1 MIKTSKSLGIN
12 NIVILIGAL
21 FTTVILMGISYYKTD
36 RSREELLVSNQLS
49 NKVLEIQ
56 YIISRAESSQ
66 RGYLLTNNKIYLQPY
81 TTARKDYLKLLRE
94 LTLYNKNDYDVRI
107 PISKIDKLDSI
118 ISLKFKELDKTIR
131 LTKSGNEA
139 TSLLIVESDLG
150 LYYMKDIKALTNDI
164 RRNLEINLLDKKTNY
179 HVWNYISITLI
190 ILAFLII
197 LISLIN
203 LITKIRPV
211 LNDLVSTKRSLEE
224 SNNQLNNYVEHLRVA
239 NKEKDRAML
248 KNKLLID
255 SLKVKNEQLDHF
267 AYVASH
273 DLQEPLRTVSNYV
286 EIFEEDYE
294 DKLDDDARMYF
305 GFIDGA
311 LDRMR
316 KLISGLLNFSRLGT
330 SGEKEKVDLNLCL
343 NEIKANFQAT
353 IEEENITINAD
364 SLPVVEAYKVEITQL
379 FQNIISNAIKFR
391 KPDIAPIIN
400 ISFEEE
406 STHYKFK
413 ITDNG
418 IGIKEEHLYKIFDM
432 FSRLH
437 SAKDYEG
444 QGIGLAFCKK
454 IVEMHHGEIW
464 VESTHGESTTFNFT
478 LQK

>member
-1 MIKTSKSLGIN
+1 MINTSKSLGIN

-21 FTTVILMGISYYKTD
+21 FTTVILMSISYYKMDT
-36 RSREELLVSNQLS
+36 SRKELLISNQLS
-49 NKVLEIQ
+49 NKVLEIEN
-56 YIISRAESSQ
+56 IISRAESSQ
-66 RGYLLTNNKIYLQPY
+66 RGYILTDNITYLEPY
-81 TTARKDYLKLLRE
+81 TTAREDYLKLLKD
-94 LTLYNKNDYDVRI
+94 LIQLNKNEYEVNI
-107 PISKIDKLDSI
+107 KPKQIDKLDSI
-118 ISLKFKELDKTIR
+118 VSLKFNELDKTIR
-131 LTKSGNEA
+131 LSKSGNSE

-150 LYYMKDIKALTNDI
+150 LYYMKDIKSVI
-164 RRNLEINLLDKKTNY
+164 KEIGQNLNNRLLEKKRSY
-179 HVWNYISITLI
+179 HVWNYVSIIFLVLAFIII
-190 ILAFLII
+190 IL
-197 LISLIN
+197 SLIN

-211 LNDLVSTKRSLEE
+211 LNDLLATKVSLEQ
-224 SNNQLNNYVEHLRVA
+224 SNNQLNKYVENLRIA

-330 SGEKEKVDLNLCL
+330 SGEKQKVDLNDSL
-343 NEIKANFQAT
+343 NEIKENFRT
-353 IEEENITINAD
+353 KIEEENISINTLL
-364 SLPVVEAYKVEITQL
+364 LPVVEAYKVEITQL

-391 KPDIAPIIN
+391 KPDVSPIIT
-400 ISFEEE
+400 ISFDEDA
-406 STHYKFK
+406 THYRFRIK
-413 ITDNG
+413 DNG
-418 IGIKEEHLYKIFDM
+418 IGIKQEQIHKIFDM

-437 SAKDYEG
+437 STKDYEG

-464 VESTHGESTTFNFT
+464 VESTYGESTTFNFT

>member
-1 MIKTSKSLGIN
+1 M
-12 NIVILIGAL
+12 
-21 FTTVILMGISYYKTD
+21 
-36 RSREELLVSNQLS
+36 
-49 NKVLEIQ
+49 
-56 YIISRAESSQ
+56 
-66 RGYLLTNNKIYLQPY
+66 
-81 TTARKDYLKLLRE
+81 
-94 LTLYNKNDYDVRI
+94 
-107 PISKIDKLDSI
+107 
-118 ISLKFKELDKTIR
+118 
-131 LTKSGNEA
+131 
-139 TSLLIVESDLG
+139 
-150 LYYMKDIKALTNDI
+150 
-164 RRNLEINLLDKKTNY
+164 
-179 HVWNYISITLI
+179 
-190 ILAFLII
+190 
-197 LISLIN
+197 
-203 LITKIRPV
+203 
-211 LNDLVSTKRSLEE
+211 
-224 SNNQLNNYVEHLRVA
+224 
-239 NKEKDRAML
+239 
-248 KNKLLID
+248 
-255 SLKVKNEQLDHF
+255 
-267 AYVASH
+267 ASH

-406 STHYKFK
+406 SAHYKFK

>member
-1 MIKTSKSLGIN
+1 LINTTKKLGIN
-12 NIVILIGAL
+12 NIVILIVAL
-21 FTTVILMGISYYKTD
+21 FTTVILLGVSYYKTN
-36 RSREELLVSNQLS
+36 RSRKEVTISNRLTS
-49 NKVLEIQ
+49 KVLSVQ
-56 YIISRAESSQ
+56 NIILEAESSQ
-66 RGYLLTNNKIYLQPY
+66 RGYLLTENQLYLGPYKTAEKKYKQLYKELIEENRNEYEVAINPVKI
-81 TTARKDYLKLLRE
+81 K
-94 LTLYNKNDYDVRI
+94 
-107 PISKIDKLDSI
+107 KLDSI
-118 ISLKFKELDKTIR
+118 ISLKFLELDKTIR
-131 LTKSGNEA
+131 LSESGNNE

-150 LYYMKDIKALTNDI
+150 LFYMRDI
-164 RRNLEINLLDKKTNY
+164 RIITSDIIKSLNTRYIIRKDSY
-179 HVWNYISITLI
+179 HTWNYISICLLSLSFI
-190 ILAFLII
+190 II
-197 LISLIN
+197 LISLIS
-203 LITKIRPV
+203 LLTKIKPV
-211 LNDLVSTKRSLEE
+211 LSDLVKTKRSLES
-224 SNNQLNNYVEHLRVA
+224 SNAQLNKYVENLRIA

-248 KNKLLID
+248 KNRLLID

-330 SGEKEKVDLNLCL
+330 SGEKEKINLNDCL

-353 IEEENITINAD
+353 IEEEDIVIHAE
-364 SLPVVEAYKVEITQL
+364 SLPVVEAYRVEITQL

-391 KPDIAPIIN
+391 KKEVSPIIK
-400 ISFEEE
+400 ISHKEDA
-406 STHYKFK
+406 THYIFK

-418 IGIKEEHLYKIFDM
+418 IGIKQEQIHKIFDM

-437 SAKDYEG
+437 STKDYEG